1 MNVWDWEKNKK
12 GQMTVWRNEQLE
24 KQTLFYRQA
33 IIHQAPNL
41 LLLSP
46 THQTFGAKLFFFRL
60 WKLRSRIA
68 LLCFFFI
75 FLEEFLSRIFESSV
89 GQKPFCEKV
98 LSLFFFL
105 LSYLSSFWLRH
116 FFWVQNNNNNNA
128 RQDVSDIRIL
138 LRCHAMTRCNIQD
151 VK

>member
-68 LLCFFFI
+68 LLLFYLPRRSSLKDI
-75 FLEEFLSRIFESSV
+75 RKLSWSET
-89 GQKPFCEKV
+89 V
-98 LSLFFFL
+98 LWKGAFSLFFPSELSKQFL
-105 LSYLSSFWLRH
+105 AQT
-116 FFWVQNNNNNNA
+116 FFWVKNNNNNNA

-138 LRCHAMTRCNIQD
+138 LRCHTMTRCNIQD